1 MHRLL
6 APCLASI
13 LALSASADPVEDALL
28 GKAGGGTLTDS
39 LAALTQL
46 VEIDPGDDRA
56 RLALGL
62 LTIVKTG
69 ENSAQWLH
77 RHGAGNPTRNAS
89 VFVFPMFAAIPGNPE
104 PEILSSEG
112 LDAFFESWMEDLRQ
126 ADEILAKITDGNVKL
141 EVDLARLRLDLNG
154 NGIASDNER
163 TGVAFSILFRGGRPR
178 EEDVPSFVVAVDR
191 ADVEWLRAYCHVF
204 LALGEMHLAH
214 DHRELF
220 ERAGH
225 VIFPNIESP
234 HEYLRGRSVFDPT
247 MTGLDVSDLI
257 AFVHL
262 IRFPVDEPERMAK
275 AREHWL
281 RAIGHSRIM
290 WTHALVETDNDREW
304 LPNPNQDAA
313 MDGVTINEARVKLWN
328 DLLSDTEAA
337 LNGQKLVRFW
347 RGDGARGIN
356 LKRVFEEP
364 REFDLI
370 LWIQG
375 SAARDYLE
383 EGELTRDF
391 LWRDFEEAF
400 GNQPFRYIF
409 YVN

>member
-1 MHRLL
+1 MSRVL
-6 APCLASI
+6 APCLACL
-13 LALSASADPVEDALL
+13 LALTASADPVEDALL
-28 GKAGGGTLTDS
+28 GKVGGGTLTDS

-46 VEIDPGDDRA
+46 VEASPGDDRA

-69 ENSAQWLH
+69 EDTAQWMYT
-77 RHGAGNPTRNAS
+77 HGAGMPTRNAGG
-89 VFVFPMFAAIPGNPE
+89 FVFPMLAAIPGNPE
-104 PEILSSEG
+104 PARTTSED
-112 LDAFFESWMEDLRQ
+112 LDAFFGAWMEDLRE
-126 ADEILAKITDGNVKL
+126 ADQILAKITDGNVKL

-154 NGIASDNER
+154 NGIASDNEMA
-163 TGVAFSILFRGGRPR
+163 GVAFSILFRGGRPR
-178 EEDVPSFVVAVDR
+178 AEDVPSFVVGADR

-214 DHRELF
+214 DQRELF

-225 VIFPNIESP
+225 VIFPNTETP
-234 HEYLRGRSVFDPT
+234 HDYLRGRSVFDPT

-313 MDGVTINEARVKLWN
+313 MGGMRMTEARVKLWH
-328 DLLSDTEAA
+328 DLLADTEAA
-337 LNGQKLVRFW
+337 LNGKKLVRFW
-347 RGDGARGIN
+347 RGDGVRGIN

-375 SAARDYLE
+375 SAARGYLE

-391 LWRDFEEAF
+391 LWRDFEDAF
-400 GNQPFRYIF
+400 GDQPFRYIF